1 MSVAGS
7 GGRWA
12 GLTEAKRAWARS
24 LGGSGPLEPIAPPDR
39 GPRTADRER
48 KRPRASSPARFS
60 PARPRRGPQARAPP
74 RLCPRGPGCP
84 SLRGGKGPP
93 NKEASPVGP
102 CPCPSASRIDSPPLN
117 VKFPI
122 SGPTLV
128 EAMIAG
134 SREAITRSLFRA
146 PLFSGGRT
154 SRPHRILGSVSC
166 FWALTG
172 SIGSS
177 PVQTPFPV
185 SSVGVTSCIFPLR
198 SPH

>member
-1 MSVAGS
+1 MAPWS
-7 GGRWA
+7 
-12 GLTEAKRAWARS
+12 
-24 LGGSGPLEPIAPPDR
+24 PL
-39 GPRTADRER
+39 PRRTGARER
-48 KRPRASSPARFS
+48 RTGSERGRASSPARFS
-60 PARPRRGPQARAPP
+60 PARPRRRPQARAPP

-128 EAMIAG
+128 EARIAG

-154 SRPHRILGSVSC
+154 SRPHPVVGSVSS

-172 SIGSS
+172 STGYVRLYLSGTDPPSPLARLGS
-177 PVQTPFPV
+177 QAA
-185 SSVGVTSCIFPLR
+185 SSL
-198 SPH
+198 